1 MGRKVAIVAG
11 EASGDILG
19 AGLIKALKRRIPD
32 IQFIGVGGP
41 RMIEAGLRSHF
52 DMDRLSVMGFTDVL
66 ARLPELLRRRRDLIR
81 HIREEKAELYIGID
95 SPDFNLP
102 IARKLHRRGM
112 KTAHYVSP
120 SVWAWRQGRIHGI
133 RKSIDLMLTLL
144 PFEAG
149 FYEAHG
155 VPVSFVGHPLADD
168 IPLEDQRNT
177 ARDALGV
184 PDDAQVVAV
193 LPGSR
198 GGEIRHNWPVF
209 RDTITLLRG
218 RRPDLQ
224 FLVPAA
230 GPVRYEELSGQL
242 ADIENTT
249 LLEGR
254 SHEAMAAADVVL
266 LASGTATLEA
276 TLLKRPMVV
285 GYRVSDFSYAL
296 FRRLLKTPYVSL
308 PNLLGKGELVPEL
321 LQHDMTPTA
330 LADAVEHWLDDDTR
344 RDALQARFHDLHRQL
359 RRGAS
364 ERAAGA
370 VAELLS

>member
-1 MGRKVAIVAG
+1 MARKVAIVAG

-19 AGLIKALKRRIPD
+19 AGLIHALKRRAPD
-32 IQFIGVGGP
+32 LEFIGVGGP
-41 RMIEAGLRSHF
+41 RMIDAGLTSLF

-81 HIREEKAELYIGID
+81 HILEQEAGLYIGID

-102 IARKLHRRGM
+102 IAGRLHRRGLR
-112 KTAHYVSP
+112 TVHYVSP

-133 RKSIDLMLTLL
+133 RRNIDLMLTLL

-149 FYEAHG
+149 FYEEHG
-155 VPVSFVGHPLADD
+155 VPVAFVGHPLADD
-168 IPLEDQRNT
+168 IPLEDQRDA
-177 ARDALGV
+177 ARAELGIA
-184 PDDAQVVAV
+184 DDAQVVAV

-209 RDTITLLRG
+209 NDTIALLRA
-218 RRPDLQ
+218 RRPALR

-230 GPVRYEELSGQL
+230 GPVRHAELSAQL
-242 ADIENTT
+242 AHNDNVT

-254 SHEAMAAADVVL
+254 SHQAMAAADVVL

-285 GYRVSDFSYAL
+285 GYRVSDLTYRL

-321 LQHDMTPTA
+321 LQHDMTPGA
-330 LADAVEHWLDDDTR
+330 LADAVERWLDDEAGR
-344 RDALQARFHDLHRQL
+344 AALQARFHELHVQL

-364 ERAAGA
+364 ERAAAA
-370 VAELLS
+370 VAELLR